1 MKYNNKNQLFMMIIR
16 VVLGVV
22 FIYASIDKILFPAR
36 FAEIIYHYKVL
47 PIEML
52 NIIAI
57 LIPWLEAGLGL
68 LLIFDIWT
76 DMASLILGV
85 LSFVFILLIV
95 SAMIRGLNI
104 QCGCFSLDNKE
115 SVVGTQRIIEDLIIT
130 VGCFILF
137 FYYSRLKPLLT

>member
-1 MKYNNKNQLFMMIIR
+1 MKYNNKNQLFMTIIR
-16 VVLGVV
+16 MILGVI

-85 LSFVFILLIV
+85 LSFVFILLIA
-95 SAMIRGLNI
+95 SAMMRGLNI
-104 QCGCFSLDNKE
+104 QCGCFSIDNKE
-115 SVVGTQRIIEDLIIT
+115 AVVGIQRIIEDLIIT

-137 FYYSRLKPLLT
+137 LYYSRLKSLLT